1 MDLIEIL
8 STTVIITMRKY
19 LFIFSIL
26 SSVFVTGQPS
36 SFVVYPGSPQLVN
49 HAHGVH
55 QAQSGTIYLAGYG
68 EAMSGT
74 FSLISFTKFDE
85 SGFRIFTKYFG
96 DSVQHFMMMR
106 MLVIDDNNFII
117 AGSKNIFGG
126 NYTPYA
132 MKIDS
137 NGIVIWEKTISST
150 INSYFTGV
158 TQFANGNLVFS
169 GATSDTINGDLN
181 LTGVIT
187 DPFGND
193 LHSFSFGE
201 IGISETSEN
210 CVVTDNGTI
219 LVCGDRLINTSIVN
233 PYVVAFDST
242 GNFLWELGISS
253 HNNSGSKNL
262 YLDQYGSLLVIGE
275 SATDSSPQFDIQ
287 FTKIDI
293 STASINWMKLIPG
306 TDMSDAGF
314 AISETAD
321 GNYAI
326 TGYGYDSTTSTKRV
340 VFVVTDSSGN
350 ELSKKYFGNSSIN
363 IGYAISPSIYGG
375 FLIAGADFV
384 FDRQIMI
391 YQKELGIGIDE
402 LNEFQNLLFPN
413 PLSENRKIKF
423 QLPIEKISISD
434 ISGKNVFSKFIDQS
448 EQEVTLPQLP
458 NGFYFVRSS
467 SQNKNYSATLIIC
480 E

>member
-1 MDLIEIL
+1 MIRYLLIFIL
-8 STTVIITMRKY
+8 
-19 LFIFSIL
+19 LFVRFTS
-26 SSVFVTGQPS
+26 GQPA

-55 QAQSGTIYLAGYG
+55 QAQSGSIFLAGYG

-96 DSVQHFMMMR
+96 DSVQHYMMMR
-106 MLVIDDNNFII
+106 MLVLDDNNFII
-117 AGSKNIFGG
+117 AGSKNVFGG
-126 NYTPYA
+126 NNTPYA
-132 MKIDS
+132 VKIDS
-137 NGIVIWEKTISST
+137 NGTVIWEKTTNTT

-158 TQFANGNLVFS
+158 SEFANGNLVFS

-181 LTGVIT
+181 LTGIIT
-187 DPFGND
+187 DAMGND

-201 IGISETSEN
+201 VGISETSEN
-210 CVVTDNGTI
+210 CVVADNGMI
-219 LVCGDRLINTSIVN
+219 MVCGDRLIHTSIVN
-233 PYVVAFDST
+233 PYVAAFDST
-242 GNFLWELGISS
+242 GNFLWEIGISS

-262 YLDQYGSLLVIGE
+262 YLDQYGNLLVIGE

-363 IGYAISPSIYGG
+363 IGYAIAPSIYGG
-375 FLIAGADFV
+375 FLMAGADFV

-391 YQKELGIGIDE
+391 YQKELGIGIE
-402 LNEFQNLLFPN
+402 EINKIQNLFYPN
-413 PLSENRKIKF
+413 PLSGNRKLKF
-423 QLPIEKISISD
+423 LIPIEKISILD
-434 ISGKNVFSKFIDQS
+434 ISGKDVFSEFLGKNL
-448 EQEVTLPQLP
+448 QEVTLPQLP
-458 NGFYFVRSS
+458 NGFYFVRSIS
-467 SQNKNYSATLIIC
+467 ESKSYGATLIIC